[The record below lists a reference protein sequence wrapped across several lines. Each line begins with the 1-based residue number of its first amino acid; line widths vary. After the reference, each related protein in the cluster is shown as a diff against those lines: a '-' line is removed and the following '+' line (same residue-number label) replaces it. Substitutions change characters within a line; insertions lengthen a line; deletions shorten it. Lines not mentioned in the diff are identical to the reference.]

1 MATSIGPNYD
11 PTSTAVALAEKYTAG
26 RQSILTAQTKQA
38 SAASK
43 GLNDLGAAL
52 STFQSSLLSL
62 TGAKKTM
69 FAQAAT
75 FSDTAFGT
83 ASASASAS
91 AGSYAFFVEKIATA
105 SQVSYSGLTDDAG
118 IGGTLGIKL
127 GGANAFDVDLASAD
141 TDNNGTLTT
150 RELAAAINAAPNNT
164 SLVTASIVT
173 TGTTSE
179 LVLTAKNTGA
189 AGAIT
194 LDTGAVTSEVP
205 DASSLAT
212 ANATPARVHILVQ
225 AQDAVIRIGT
235 ETGTAITQ
243 ATNSFTNVDGVTM
256 TFIKAQATG
265 SAPLTLTVGADNATT
280 TANVQA
286 FVDAYNKLKAAIDG
300 LVAPGDPSKGQA
312 GGAFAHDGGMRALRD
327 RLVGLMRPTAGGT
340 SLAAFGIIATRTGTL
355 ELRAARLTSQLALD
369 PTGLDKLIGS
379 TGSPASGI
387 AGALDS
393 FLQDWNSSVN
403 GKIKGRKEQ
412 NATLQRDLTVRQAK
426 IDQQYDAAYKRYLM
440 QFTQLQAMQSQMSTN
455 VSMFDALFG
464 EKSK

>member
-1 MATSIGPNYD
+1 MATSIGPSYD
-11 PTSTAVALAEKYTAG
+11 PTSTAAALAEKYTAG
-26 RQSILTAQTKQA
+26 RQSILTTRTKQA
-38 SAASK
+38 SAVGKA
-43 GLNDLGAAL
+43 LNDLGSVL

-75 FSDTAFGT
+75 FSDPAIGT
-83 ASASASAS
+83 ASASATAT
-91 AGSYAFFVEKIATA
+91 AGSYAFFVERIATA

-118 IGGTLGIKL
+118 IGGTLGVKL

-141 TDNNGTLTT
+141 TDKDGTLTT

-194 LDTGAVTSEVP
+194 LDTSAVTGT
-205 DASSLAT
+205 SSLAT
-212 ANATPARVHILVQ
+212 ANATAARVHILVQ

-243 ATNSFTNVDGVTM
+243 ATNTFTNVAGVTM

-265 SAPLTLTVGADNATT
+265 SAPVTLTVGADNATT

-300 LVAPGDPSKGQA
+300 LVDPGDPSKGQA
-312 GGAFAHDGGMRALRD
+312 GGAFAHDGGVRALRD
-327 RLVGLMRPTAGGT
+327 RLVGLMRPTAGGA
-340 SLAAFGIIATRTGTL
+340 SLAAFGIIATRAGTL

-412 NATLQRDLTVRQAK
+412 NSTLQRDLTTRQTK

-440 QFTQLQAMQSQMSTN
+440 QFTQLQAMQSQMSSN